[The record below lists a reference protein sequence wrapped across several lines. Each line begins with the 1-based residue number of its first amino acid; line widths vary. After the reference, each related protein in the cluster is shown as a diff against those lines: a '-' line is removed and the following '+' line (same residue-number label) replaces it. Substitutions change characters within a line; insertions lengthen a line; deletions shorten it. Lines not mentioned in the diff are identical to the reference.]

1 MDYPQGRRNKNF
13 QEGPIRIEPILTI
26 KNGRIFEFWN
36 VQERVCENPGGGGH
50 GPLADAHDYPCTVF
64 YVRVLKM
71 FRHSH
76 TGNMQ
81 LQP

>member
-1 MDYPQGRRNKNF
+1 M
-13 QEGPIRIEPILTI
+13 E
-26 KNGRIFEFWN
+26 EFWN

-50 GPLADAHDYPCTVF
+50 GPLADAYDYPCTVF
-64 YVRVLKM
+64 YVCVLKM

-81 LQP
+81 LQPYYSLGGYLAHVLFF